1 MAYAFEDLN
10 AWKESSNLAEGSG
23 RISIKEQLHFYEIAY
38 GSLMEAYNQL
48 ILASDLNYIEENH
61 LNGLRP
67 QINTV
72 ARMMNGLRSSL
83 LKKLNDNAKP

>member
-10 AWKESSNLAEGSG
+10 AWKES
-23 RISIKEQLHFYEIAY
+23 
-38 GSLMEAYNQL
+38 
-48 ILASDLNYIEENH
+48 
-61 LNGLRP
+61 
-67 QINTV
+67 V